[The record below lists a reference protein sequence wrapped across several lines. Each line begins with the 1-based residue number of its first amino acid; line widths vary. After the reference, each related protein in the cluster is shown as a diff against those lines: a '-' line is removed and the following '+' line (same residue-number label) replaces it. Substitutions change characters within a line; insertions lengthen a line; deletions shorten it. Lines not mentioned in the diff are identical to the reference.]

1 MEKVKKIDIHAHA
14 TAFPQYHPKVVQDF
28 VCAEDVIEV
37 YDKLGVEKGILLPL
51 TSAEG
56 MVTPFPTEACIY
68 IYATNILTDLT
79 GSVMLTLVHETIHP
93 NRIYQHS

>member
-1 MEKVKKIDIHAHA
+1 MASSKEYLDFILQQLQKHA
-14 TAFPQYHPKVVQDF
+14 
-28 VCAEDVIEV
+28 
-37 YDKLGVEKGILLPL
+37 
-51 TSAEG
+51 
-56 MVTPFPTEACIY
+56 Y